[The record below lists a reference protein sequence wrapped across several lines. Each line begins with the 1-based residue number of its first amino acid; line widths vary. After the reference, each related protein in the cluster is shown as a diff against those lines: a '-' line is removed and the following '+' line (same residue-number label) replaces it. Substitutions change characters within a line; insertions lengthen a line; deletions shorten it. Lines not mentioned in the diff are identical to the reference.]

1 MPQAIADLAGPE
13 GRYTDVYATAMAD
26 EVQHIYL
33 NALVAW
39 KQGFHMVAMRQYILA
54 IATAVKGYLFSDD
67 TPYK

>member
-1 MPQAIADLAGPE
+1 
-13 GRYTDVYATAMAD
+13 MAD

-39 KQGFHMVAMRQYILA
+39 KQGYHMVAMRQYILA
-54 IATAVKGYLFSDD
+54 IATAVRGYLFTDD